1 MKKGKASDIIVV
13 HHKQTKNRR
22 DLSLKIIITEE
33 MRFRQRAVKYAI
45 KHSNNAKAARRYHT
59 SRQQVQRWRNR
70 YNGDVRSLAHK
81 SRRPHSHPN
90 EHTKEELNVIR
101 HKHRYHS
108 HEGYGQV
115 YRKLMDAG
123 YQRTYDSMCIQI
135 RKMKLSVIKKRRS
148 YPKSTYSKKQAS
160 YPGERVQIDVKYV
173 PNECIGFASHR
184 SRYYQ
189 ITAIDEYSRKRYLEL
204 VDANNT
210 YTTSKFL
217 QKLELRLGF
226 KIKLVQT
233 DNGLEFTN
241 DLDLTNKKSRFQRYL
256 QELDI
261 KYHRI
266 RPYSPWQ
273 NGIVERS
280 HRIDNELFYNRRR
293 FSSYKQMLK
302 SFNRYK
308 KRYNNIARK
317 VLNFMT
323 PNEMVENYNTNN
335 PTLI

>member
-1 MKKGKASDIIVV
+1 MK
-13 HHKQTKNRR
+13 
-22 DLSLKIIITEE
+22 LIITEE
-33 MRFRQRAVKYAI
+33 MRFRQRVVKYAI
-45 KHSNNAKAARRYHT
+45 KHYNNAKAARRYHT
-59 SRQQVQRWRNR
+59 SRQQVQRWRKK
-70 YNGDVRSLAHK
+70 YDGSLRSLANG
-81 SRRPHSHPN
+81 STRPKAHPN
-90 EHTKEELNVIR
+90 QYTQKELELI
-101 HKHRYHS
+101 KHVNRYHG
-108 HEGYGQV
+108 HEGLAQV
-115 YRKLMDAG
+115 YRKLKDTG
-123 YQRTYDSMCIQI
+123 YKRSYDSMCIQI
-135 RKMKLSVIKKRRS
+135 RRMRLKVKKKRTS
-148 YPKSTYSKKQAS
+148 YPKSNYKKKTDS

-217 QKLELRLGF
+217 RKLECKLGF

-256 QELDI
+256 HELNI
-261 KYHRI
+261 EYHRI

-335 PTLI
+335 PALI